1 MCLCVCKY
9 LVFSK
14 AFRHWHVSSIFV
26 CAQLRREECNAF
38 GKQEEFFGVVP
49 STIFLTDGNFWETKF
64 YALLDILV
72 GFFQVEILYLV
83 RSGL

>member
-1 MCLCVCKY
+1 ML
-9 LVFSK
+9 LVNK
-14 AFRHWHVSSIFV
+14 KNI
-26 CAQLRREECNAF
+26 
-38 GKQEEFFGVVP
+38 FGVVP

-64 YALLDILV
+64 HALLDILV